1 MKGDVNKDEPKPNND
16 EVNQLKEEKLKKE
29 NKDLQNK
36 LNDKKDTGATP
47 IPLNQDESEKLKEEN
62 K

>member
-1 MKGDVNKDEPKPNND
+1 MNQKPNND
-16 EVNQLKEEKLKKE
+16 EVNQLKEEILKKE

>member
-1 MKGDVNKDEPKPNND
+1 MKDDNNKGEQKPNND

-47 IPLNQDESEKLKEEN
+47 IPLNQDESQKLNE
-62 K
+62 